1 MLQLVLSVCSIVQGA
16 ACHELPPTVIPQSSM
31 MACFMASQIEAAKW
45 ISENPKFYVK
55 RMVCRPLGRIAKM

>member
-1 MLQLVLSVCSIVQGA
+1 
-16 ACHELPPTVIPQSSM
+16 
-31 MACFMASQIEAAKW
+31 MASQIEAAKW